1 MKTMNI
7 KDVCRME
14 KINLYMHAE
23 NESAM
28 KRNEAVSNDLSGEFY
43 KIKGNGKI
51 PDNCRYSLTAIQ
63 GTENKKQTTEGGF
76 SKFLKLKISA
86 KVS

>member
-1 MKTMNI
+1 MNA
-7 KDVCRME
+7 KDVCRMQ

-23 NESAM
+23 NVSAM

-43 KIKGNGKI
+43 KIKGDGKI
-51 PDNCRYSLTAIQ
+51 PDNCIYSLTAIQ
-63 GTENKKQTTEGGF
+63 DTENEKQTNEGGF

-86 KVS
+86 KVL

>member
-1 MKTMNI
+1 MQNAENKS
-7 KDVCRME
+7 V
-14 KINLYMHAE
+14 MHAE
-23 NESAM
+23 NVSAM

-43 KIKGNGKI
+43 KIKGNGEI

-63 GTENKKQTTEGGF
+63 GTENEKQTNEGGF

-86 KVS
+86 KVL